1 MRKHGVFFVLGL
13 RPTGSRG
20 FGCDR
25 CQWQMKGAAK
35 GEETGRADD
44 HVRKEIS
51 FPLEKTEKSVCT
63 IPLVAQSARSEDGK
77 HRRLFLMRWV
87 FAGSNSCPPEDYED
101 IQAALQCKVLAPL
114 RNSKNIMRKHGV
126 FLFWAVTSP
135 KCFLYFFLPQPF
147 FPIISISFSLFSRN
161 FLLLFPVYYL
171 IRPYHNC
178 IFPSFSL

>member
-1 MRKHGVFFVLGL
+1 M
-13 RPTGSRG
+13 
-20 FGCDR
+20 
-25 CQWQMKGAAK
+25 
-35 GEETGRADD
+35 
-44 HVRKEIS
+44 
-51 FPLEKTEKSVCT
+51 EKTEKSVCT

-87 FAGSNSCPPEDYED
+87 FAGSNSCPPK
-101 IQAALQCKVLAPL
+101 ITRTSQVALQCKVLAPL

-135 KCFLYFFLPQPF
+135 NHFPYFSLPQPF

-161 FLLLFPVYYL
+161 FSPPSSVYYL
-171 IRPYHNC
+171 ICPYHNC